1 MCHRSSSYFF
11 LLLMLLQTAANAL
24 RVDNLRVVS
33 VDANSITLRW
43 NVIGSSDSS
52 AAATT
57 STTTDMTNGTES
69 DTVNEWLGFKIK
81 YFSDKLIYTPILLG
95 NRKLRKF
102 RLDNLRPSVE
112 YKIQVSAYNR
122 VGNEGPASNLLT
134 VITNESGK
142 IIFLTLI
149 FTKK

>member
-1 MCHRSSSYFF
+1 MMTLRSSFASF
-11 LLLMLLQTAANAL
+11 LLLFILMLLQTATNGL

-43 NVIGSSDSS
+43 NVIGSTDSS
-52 AAATT
+52 TATT
-57 STTTDMTNGTES
+57 TTTTSETNGTVVDASEA
-69 DTVNEWLGFKIK
+69 NEWLGFKIK

-142 IIFLTLI
+142 
-149 FTKK
+149 KEN